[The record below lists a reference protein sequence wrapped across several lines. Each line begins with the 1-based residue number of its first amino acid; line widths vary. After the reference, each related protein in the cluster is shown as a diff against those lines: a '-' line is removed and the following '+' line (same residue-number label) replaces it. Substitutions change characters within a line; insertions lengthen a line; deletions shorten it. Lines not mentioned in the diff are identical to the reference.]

1 MASTDH
7 EKELRNAEL
16 RKLHAE
22 IALLESDREK
32 IELEKGELV
41 ASNSQKWWNIRVTGL
56 IQAVIGGIVAGA
68 LVAGFGLDHFLKI
81 SDLNEKSHKVLQSEK
96 QELVDKT
103 KLLESKQEK
112 SREEIIMLH
121 RENNKFKEQAEQAEV
136 TLNKLSSLSVS
147 SSQVN
152 QESLNS
158 EIASLRTELKRA
170 RAKTESREQSLNA
183 ELQNLAQ
190 AQVQI
195 SQGSKDNWFP
205 VVASP
210 YNEVDLRGK
219 LEELEK
225 LSLSYPVHVYKTVN
239 KWGRSVYAITLEGYL
254 SKSEA
259 EKRIRYAIKNN
270 IAKDAYPWSSNIWG
284 TNIVDNFVN
293 K

>member
-32 IELEKGELV
+32 IELEKGKLV

-112 SREEIIMLH
+112 SRQEIIMLH
-121 RENNKFKEQAEQAEV
+121 RENNKIKEQAEV

-147 SSQVN
+147 SSQGN

-158 EIASLRTELKRA
+158 KIASLRTELKRA
-170 RAKTESREQSLNA
+170 MAKTESREQSLNA

-225 LSLSYPVHVYKTVN
+225 SSLSYPVHVYKTAD

-259 EKRIRYAIKNN
+259 EKRIRYARKTG

-284 TNIVDNFVN
+284 INIVDNFVN

>member
-32 IELEKGELV
+32 IELEKGKLV

-112 SREEIIMLH
+112 SRQEIIMLH
-121 RENNKFKEQAEQAEV
+121 RENNKIKEQAEV

-147 SSQVN
+147 SSQGN

-158 EIASLRTELKRA
+158 KIASLRTELKRA
-170 RAKTESREQSLNA
+170 MAKTESREQSLNA

-225 LSLSYPVHVYKTVN
+225 LSLSYPVHVYKTAD

-259 EKRIRYAIKNN
+259 EKRIRYARKTG

-284 TNIVDNFVN
+284 INIVDNFVN

>member
-32 IELEKGELV
+32 IELEKGKLV

-112 SREEIIMLH
+112 SRQEIIMLH
-121 RENNKFKEQAEQAEV
+121 RENNKIKEQAEV

-147 SSQVN
+147 SSQGN

-158 EIASLRTELKRA
+158 KIASLRTELKRA
-170 RAKTESREQSLNA
+170 MAKTESREQSLNA

-225 LSLSYPVHVYKTVN
+225 SSLSYPVHVYKTAD

-259 EKRIRYAIKNN
+259 EKRIRYARKTG
-270 IAKDAYPWSSNIWG
+270 IAKDAYHGVQIFG
-284 TNIVDNFVN
+284 ALI
-293 K
+293 

>member
-1 MASTDH
+1 MASTDY

-103 KLLESKQEK
+103 KLLESKQEE
-112 SREEIIMLH
+112 SRQVIIML
-121 RENNKFKEQAEQAEV
+121 RSENNKFKEQTEV
-136 TLNKLSSLSVS
+136 TLNELSSLSVS
-147 SSQVN
+147 SSQGN

-170 RAKTESREQSLNA
+170 RAKTEYREQSLNE

-205 VVASP
+205 VVASTSWA
-210 YNEVDLRGK
+210 V
-219 LEELEK
+219 
-225 LSLSYPVHVYKTVN
+225 T
-239 KWGRSVYAITLEGYL
+239 RS
-254 SKSEA
+254 
-259 EKRIRYAIKNN
+259 
-270 IAKDAYPWSSNIWG
+270 
-284 TNIVDNFVN
+284 
-293 K
+293 

>member
-1 MASTDH
+1 MASTDY

-103 KLLESKQEK
+103 KLLESKQEE
-112 SREEIIMLH
+112 SRQVIIML
-121 RENNKFKEQAEQAEV
+121 RSENNKFKEQTEV
-136 TLNKLSSLSVS
+136 TLNELSSLSVS
-147 SSQVN
+147 SSQGN

-170 RAKTESREQSLNA
+170 RAKTEYREQSLNE

-225 LSLSYPVHVYKTVN
+225 LSLSYPVHVYKTVD

-284 TNIVDNFVN
+284 INIVDNFVN